1 MSLQKEMANK
11 VIETTLEKPVRTLGG
26 LDVAYDE
33 ESDELVAA
41 LSRFDYPSMQHVA
54 SHTSRGKTAFP
65 YIPGLFSFREL
76 PAVLPLF
83 AEQDRALWPDVII
96 CDGHGRIHPRRF
108 GLACHLGVLLDWPV
122 IGCAKNHLCGD
133 WEVPAEPRG
142 SWSPVVMD
150 GETIGAALRTQD
162 GVNPIFVSVGNRV
175 TLEEAIEVVLKASPN
190 YRLPETTRAAD
201 AAVRAA
207 LAKT

>member
-1 MSLQKEMANK
+1 
-11 VIETTLEKPVRTLGG
+11 
-26 LDVAYDE
+26 
-33 ESDELVAA
+33 
-41 LSRFDYPSMQHVA
+41 
-54 SHTSRGKTAFP
+54 
-65 YIPGLFSFREL
+65 
-76 PAVLPLF
+76 
-83 AEQDRALWPDVII
+83 
-96 CDGHGRIHPRRF
+96 
-108 GLACHLGVLLDWPV
+108 
-122 IGCAKNHLCGD
+122 
-133 WEVPAEPRG
+133 
-142 SWSPVVMD
+142 MD

>member
-1 MSLQKEMANK
+1 MANK
-11 VIETTLEKPVRTLGG
+11 VIETPLDRTVHTIGG

-41 LSRFDYPSMQHVA
+41 LSRFDYPSVQHVA

-65 YIPGLFSFREL
+65 YVPGLFSFREL

-83 AEQDRALWPDVII
+83 AQCDRAFWPDVII

-122 IGCAKNHLCGD
+122 IGCAKNHLCGE
-133 WEVPAEPRG
+133 WEMPAEPRG

-150 GETIGAALRTQD
+150 GETIGAALRTQN
-162 GVNPIFVSVGNRV
+162 GVNPIFVSVGNRI
-175 TLEEAIEVVLKASPN
+175 TLEEAIGFVLNTSPK